1 MKKRSMRILF
11 NAWADENNVNAQ
23 NLNARDIALR
33 LDPERFFI
41 RLFCHKAPDPRLI
54 GRKNISL
61 IRLPGRLGSLIM
73 FGHMIRGYD
82 ALFYLRM
89 TRADALYRWFRLRH
103 RDHKATIA
111 PIESPVS
118 VLDQEGY
125 PPEVCR
131 FYDGVMKVADRI
143 VANSPYVAQTIRE
156 RYGLRVPF
164 IYSGVDAEYFR
175 RLALDRTAPR
185 GKIRVL
191 FAGSLQPRKHPE
203 LVIEAARH
211 WPQADFI
218 LMGDGPLK
226 PLLAQQVREEKLVN
240 VSFQSTLAYREYA
253 RILVTADI
261 FLFPSRIEGL
271 GKVLMEAAAS
281 GIPALVF
288 DDYCTPVIID
298 GVTGYQVKTFGE
310 MLERLRWLMEDREL
324 RIRMGRAAAE
334 HANRFDWRIIAQQW
348 EKVFEETIFE
358 KAYDT

>member
-1 MKKRSMRILF
+1 MR
-11 NAWADENNVNAQ
+11 
-23 NLNARDIALR
+23 
-33 LDPERFFI
+33 
-41 RLFCHKAPDPRLI
+41 
-54 GRKNISL
+54 
-61 IRLPGRLGSLIM
+61 
-73 FGHMIRGYD
+73 
-82 ALFYLRM
+82 
-89 TRADALYRWFRLRH
+89 
-103 RDHKATIA
+103 
-111 PIESPVS
+111 
-118 VLDQEGY
+118 
-125 PPEVCR
+125 
-131 FYDGVMKVADRI
+131 VADRI

-156 RYGLRVPF
+156 RYGLRVPY